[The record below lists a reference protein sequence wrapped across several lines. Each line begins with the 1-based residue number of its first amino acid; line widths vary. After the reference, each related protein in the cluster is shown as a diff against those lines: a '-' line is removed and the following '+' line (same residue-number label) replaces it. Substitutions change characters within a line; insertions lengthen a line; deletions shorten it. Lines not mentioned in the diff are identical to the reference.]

1 MTDAAP
7 PQDPGGVGHDDDR
20 APVGHGMG
28 ADYVYERLREAI
40 VEQRYRPGERL
51 VEQRVAAELAVS
63 RTPVREALRR
73 LEAEGLVTITTNR
86 GAAVRDVDLDEVV
99 DLYGLRAR
107 LEAYAA
113 ELAAER
119 MDTDEQTP
127 LAAAVDAFS
136 AACGEVEGGEDPL
149 EAARRL
155 SAANSAIHAAIVAGS
170 HHRPLQALLHRTV
183 DIPLVFGTFRDFDAD
198 ARRRSDLFHHL
209 ILDAIRQRDGTRA
222 AQLMSEHIAQG
233 CDAAVAALR
242 AGE

>member
-1 MTDAAP
+1 
-7 PQDPGGVGHDDDR
+7 
-20 APVGHGMG
+20 
-28 ADYVYERLREAI
+28 VYERIREAI

-51 VEQRVAAELAVS
+51 VEQRIAEELAVS

-119 MDTDEQTP
+119 MQDDEVDR

-136 AACGEVEGGEDPL
+136 AACDAVEGGDDRID
-149 EAARRL
+149 AARRL
-155 SAANSAIHAAIVAGS
+155 STANSAIHAAIVAGS

-209 ILDAIRQRDGTRA
+209 ILDAIRQRDGVRA
-222 AQLMSEHIAQG
+222 GQLMSEHIAQG

-242 AGE
+242 ADG